1 VRKALTLLS
10 DEPAAAA
17 PGPTA
22 ALADGPVSSSP
33 AVSPA
38 RPLDSEGGD
47 DEADTAPLPVILP
60 GAASVSRAEQL
71 DMQRGPF
78 EPAHIT
84 PSATVAIPEPPDAA
98 LPAADATVAAEAT
111 AIPPEVAPAEPVETL
126 PAAAAEKLDQIKDLL
141 MTAEAIGEVNLDRH
155 FERVSQRQRE
165 LIREFFDRA
174 RPGREPE
181 A

>member
-10 DEPAAAA
+10 DEPAAA

-84 PSATVAIPEPPDAA
+84 PSATVAIPEPLDAA
-98 LPAADATVAAEAT
+98 PPAAAATVAPEAT